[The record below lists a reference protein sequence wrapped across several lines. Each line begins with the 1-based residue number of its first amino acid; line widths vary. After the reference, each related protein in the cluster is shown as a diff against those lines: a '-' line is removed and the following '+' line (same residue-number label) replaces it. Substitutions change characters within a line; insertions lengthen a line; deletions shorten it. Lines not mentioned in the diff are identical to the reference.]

1 MFSEESEN
9 EEPPVMEMMEMFPEE
24 EEKEEPPMEMM
35 TMLPEEEK
43 EEDQPMEMPPSM
55 IEEESSNTDQESKP
69 EMMEMVEEEKEEE
82 ESSMEMTEEIEDEK
96 EEKETVKEKKPDSK
110 TTKSS
115 NAKKQ
120 DNPKQKENV
129 QQEKTKTV
137 RLEAILEKIEK
148 DVKAIDKNLQLISLV
163 KIKVMAGD
171 NQMLNEYN
179 IPFYKPKNIYLN
191 QMDMTDNRVIYDVEL
206 VEYKQNDP
214 ITKKRQRINNILQE
228 RQNLISELEALQ
240 NG

>member
-1 MFSEESEN
+1 
-9 EEPPVMEMMEMFPEE
+9 
-24 EEKEEPPMEMM
+24 
-35 TMLPEEEK
+35 
-43 EEDQPMEMPPSM
+43 M
-55 IEEESSNTDQESKP
+55 I
-69 EMMEMVEEEKEEE
+69 EMVEEEKEEE

-110 TTKSS
+110 TTESS

-129 QQEKTKTV
+129 QQEETKTV

-191 QMDMTDNRVIYDVEL
+191 QIDMTDNRVIYDVEL